1 MDSITHSH
9 RRHRDDVRSKL
20 QHADAAH
27 ATAHALRTWRSRTS
41 ATPAAALEPYTAP
54 AASPAGFVRRNS
66 WSLDDALSWVD
77 DPLRRSTLVFGSND
91 ERLHELYEALRQQQ
105 ENRQPLPSQLSPAV
119 LNALTSEAA
128 ARHFEPR
135 RRAPERHAP
144 RTPPRPLQIHAGW
157 RAPQSHHAKAA
168 SSPGFLADPDAGDTS
183 DSDVDSDAFSAAT
196 TAPPVTAATVFDGW
210 QQVAAA
216 AADRR
221 AIRELRDGL
230 RSTSAIPSRKGS

>member
-1 MDSITHSH
+1 M
-9 RRHRDDVRSKL
+9 
-20 QHADAAH
+20 
-27 ATAHALRTWRSRTS
+27 
-41 ATPAAALEPYTAP
+41 
-54 AASPAGFVRRNS
+54 
-66 WSLDDALSWVD
+66 
-77 DPLRRSTLVFGSND
+77 
-91 ERLHELYEALRQQQ
+91 
-105 ENRQPLPSQLSPAV
+105 

-221 AIRELRDGL
+221 AIRVLRDGL
-230 RSTSAIPSRKGS
+230 RRWRRALAALAAATALAATSDGARARARCSSGAPPRRPSCSGGCRRGATRWCAVGSSRGAPPSPAAIGCGASSAGFCGQSWAAQCASGAARSPRRCTS